1 MDIQQNEY
9 FNFKL
14 YFESCVCC
22 RAGMGTQPGPEEKL
36 AVNKANA
43 RYFSQARELL
53 GKLDKA
59 QETVGYTR
67 IEKNSK
73 ISKSSIGS
81 IQFSQ
86 LPDQSSG
93 PKIDTRS
100 SSIPDNF

>member
-14 YFESCVCC
+14 YFESCVSC

-53 GKLDKA
+53 VSLIKLKRQWDILGLRK
-59 QETVGYTR
+59 TR
-67 IEKNSK
+67 R
-73 ISKSSIGS
+73 
-81 IQFSQ
+81 F
-86 LPDQSSG
+86 PRA
-93 PKIDTRS
+93 P
-100 SSIPDNF
+100 